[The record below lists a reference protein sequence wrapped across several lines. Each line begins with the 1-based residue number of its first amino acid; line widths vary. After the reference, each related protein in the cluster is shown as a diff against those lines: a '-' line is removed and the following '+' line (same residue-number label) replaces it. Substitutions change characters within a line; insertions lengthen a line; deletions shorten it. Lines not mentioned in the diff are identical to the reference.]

1 MSLKQ
6 AIKLQKRAAKANED
20 EDEIAKQMQE
30 DLIAI

>member
-20 EDEIAKQMQE
+20 EDEVAAQLEK
-30 DLIAI
+30 DLLLI